1 MRSTSKSALLHRS
14 SFGFDL
20 PPSFVLVS
28 ALFQTAGFALVAAR
42 EGHRHCAKS
51 RRRGKI
57 SEPAIARACV
67 SATDQGEATAGFII
81 TSQATNEVI
90 ASLTFADSAQSVRT
104 RQEEEEEDYNTLRSS
119 FWFRSF
125 CVFKRALPM
134 AFFLGGMNPMTLQ
147 AG

>member
-90 ASLTFADSAQSVRT
+90 ASLTLADSSHAVQA
-104 RQEEEEEDYNTLRSS
+104 RQYSS
-119 FWFRSF
+119 IKLLVSE
-125 CVFKRALPM
+125 L
-134 AFFLGGMNPMTLQ
+134 
-147 AG
+147 